1 MGFKEIASS
10 PLLYGLVIV
19 GILMVAAYAAV
30 FLKKAYGRCLELGF
44 DKKTV
49 NGVIKSSLTFSV
61 VPSISIVIGFLTLSA
76 ALGVPWPWWRLS
88 VLGAVGYELMAA
100 DMATKGMGYESLA
113 AMAQANDPKV
123 FGAVMF
129 VMTIGIIGGLIF
141 VLVPFGKKLTTGMM
155 KARKSTSTWGVVFS
169 SCFMLTMVAVFLP
182 LMVTGDPV
190 QVAVLVTSAVVA
202 VLLGLLIKV
211 TKWGW
216 LNDFV
221 LAITLI
227 VSMVSAVGW
236 NALLH

>member
-76 ALGVPWPWWRLS
+76 ALGVPWPWWR
-88 VLGAVGYELMAA
+88 YELMAA

-190 QVAVLVTSAVVA
+190 QVAVLVTSAVVT

>member
-1 MGFKEIASS
+1 M
-10 PLLYGLVIV
+10 L
-19 GILMVAAYAAV
+19 YAADV
-30 FLKKAYGRCLELGF
+30 YKRQ
-44 DKKTV
+44 
-49 NGVIKSSLTFSV
+49 
-61 VPSISIVIGFLTLSA
+61 
-76 ALGVPWPWWRLS
+76 
-88 VLGAVGYELMAA
+88 
-100 DMATKGMGYESLA
+100 GYESLA

-190 QVAVLVTSAVVA
+190 QVAVLVTSAVVT